1 MDVAISGASLRALH
15 RSIGFLSRV
24 GPELLLDA
32 HASSSS
38 NANSNQGESLSLK
51 AVNASRSAFARVR
64 VAAEAFDRFEVRG
77 GRAQTC
83 VLAKHAMASM
93 RSRTGTDAT
102 ELSTK
107 GEDDADADG
116 ASRVRVR
123 TKSAKSGTTK
133 TYEMC
138 VVTDAEH
145 VDADLAAEDMPVK
158 CVVKAKT
165 LNQLLSHF
173 ASAAQE
179 DVTITCASDTDTG
192 DDNGNGEA
200 RKILTLSSYSNPNGG
215 LSQALQTSI
224 ALRRD
229 DESILHYRNTSA
241 SKVEVTV
248 NLKDLRSMVHLCE
261 SSDVDVA
268 LYCAQTGAPVLV
280 KPTADF
286 KIFHQRD
293 GFAND
298 HYERPRVDFEA
309 ELVLASMLPTVEPA
323 VDPSQTQRS
332 AQAPPNEAPVG
343 ESERPAPLQNAPLGS
358 QPWSAIP
365 DSEEV
370 TLADTG
376 VEIQAQDRPWG
387 AADTGNNDK
396 ENDWLLGSE
405 EVEATPPE
413 KRRRS

>member
-38 NANSNQGESLSLK
+38 SNDGASLSLK

-64 VAAEAFDRFEVRG
+64 VAAEAFDRFEVHG
-77 GRAQTC
+77 ERAQTC

-107 GEDDADADG
+107 VDDADDVNG
-116 ASRVRVR
+116 TSRMRVR

-165 LNQLLSHF
+165 LNQLLAHF

-179 DVTITCASDTDTG
+179 DVTIMCAPDSDAG
-192 DDNGNGEA
+192 DNGNGDE
-200 RKILTLSSYSNPNGG
+200 RKIVTLSSYSNPNGG

-229 DESILHYRNTSA
+229 DESILHYRNTSS

-309 ELVLASMLPTVEPA
+309 ELVLASMLPTADAA
-323 VDPSQTQRS
+323 VDPSQTQRN
-332 AQAPPNEAPVG
+332 AHAPPSEAPAG

-370 TLADTG
+370 ALADTG
-376 VEIQAQDRPWG
+376 VEIQARDRPWG
-387 AADTGNNDK
+387 VADTGNDK
-396 ENDWLLGSE
+396 ENDWLVGSE